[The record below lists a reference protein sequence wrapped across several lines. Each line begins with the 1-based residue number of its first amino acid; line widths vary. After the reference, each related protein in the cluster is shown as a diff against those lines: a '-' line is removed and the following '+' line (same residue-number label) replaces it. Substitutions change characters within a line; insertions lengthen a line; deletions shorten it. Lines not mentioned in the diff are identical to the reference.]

1 MLYNSTN
8 AVQSFIRTVAWVVFF
23 ILFTI
28 ILGSIV
34 GVISYSIF
42 RSSTPLMIPTLVFN
56 AWLAGIF
63 SKMFY
68 ILPEWE
74 RMVLLRL
81 GTFIGIKGP
90 GFFII
95 PPFVYS
101 VAAIVDTRIETH
113 QVEATATLTKDNVPT
128 RVTAAVEFRVEDP
141 RKAIIDVQNYR
152 QSVIWLSTEALKNT
166 IGSMDLK
173 ELLSERDQI
182 AESLKNQIDQGAV
195 VYGIDVRA
203 VRITDID
210 TPQSL
215 VEELAVIARER
226 RAAEAKQ
233 IQADTEVAVAQKLA
247 EASAMLGKNNDALRL
262 RELQILNEMS
272 KEESSMIII
281 YPYGDR
287 NAREIANGAAGRGN
301 NKYHSLDISNQSPK
315 EM

>member
-1 MLYNSTN
+1 LYNSTS
-8 AVQSFIRTVAWVVFF
+8 AVQSFVRTVGWVVFF
-23 ILFTI
+23 IVFTVL
-28 ILGSIV
+28 LGGVAGIV
-34 GVISYSIF
+34 SFGIF
-42 RSSTPLMIPTLVFN
+42 GSSTPLMIPTLIFN

-81 GTFIGIKGP
+81 GTFVGIKGP
-90 GFFII
+90 GFFVI

-128 RVTAAVEFRVEDP
+128 KVTAAVEFKVEDP

-182 AESLKNQIDQGAV
+182 AESLKNQIDNGAI

-233 IQADTEVAVAQKLA
+233 IQADTEVAVAVKLS
-247 EASAMLGKNNDALRL
+247 EASDILAKSGSALRL

-287 NAREIANGAAGRGN
+287 NALEIANGAAGKGN
-301 NKYHSLDISNQSPK
+301 NRYHAPERIVQEALEK
-315 EM
+315 